1 MLSIFD
7 LAAILV
13 TLTAL
18 FAWFNQRFVKLP
30 RNIGLLLMGLLA
42 SLILVGVDLAIP
54 HTELYASVIRAIQ
67 QIDFY
72 AAVMNGMLGFLLFAG
87 ALHVDLSK
95 LKDRAI
101 SVALMATV
109 GVAISTAI
117 AGVGFWALAQVFGIN
132 LPLIWALVFGA
143 LISPTDPVA
152 VLSTLKEV
160 DVPEA
165 LETDMAGES
174 LFNDGVGVV
183 IFTILLAL
191 AVQSGGNTPVGF
203 LPVAKLFVLE
213 ALGGAVLGLVTGYLA
228 YFLMRSINEYV
239 SELMITI
246 ALVMGTYAL
255 AHKLHISGPIAVVVA
270 GLLIGERGPDDAMSE
285 ETHRYVFGFW
295 TLIDEL
301 LNGLLFLLIG
311 LELLVI
317 KFAPAFAWMGLAA
330 IALVL
335 FARFCAVAAPVTLFG
350 IRHRFEKGTIP
361 VLTWGGVRGGISV
374 ALALSLPLVEERG
387 VILAATYAV
396 VLWTIVAQG
405 LTLKTVV
412 ARFVPPGERGVGGIT
427 QDDSG

>member
-18 FAWFNQRFVKLP
+18 FAWFNQRYLRLP

-42 SLILVGVDLAIP
+42 SLGFVVVDLAIP
-54 HTELYASVIRAIQ
+54 HTQIYGDVTRAMQ
-67 QIDFY
+67 QVDFY

-95 LKDRAI
+95 LKTRAI
-101 SVALMATV
+101 SVALMATI

-117 AGVGFWALAQVFGIN
+117 AGVGFWALANLFGIN
-132 LPLIWALVFGA
+132 LPLIWALVFGS

-191 AVQSGGNTPVGF
+191 AVNTGQGETTFTGV
-203 LPVAKLFVLE
+203 VKLFALE
-213 ALGGAVLGLVTGYLA
+213 AVGGALLGLVTGYIA
-228 YFLMRSINEYV
+228 YWMMRTIDEYV
-239 SELMITI
+239 SELIISI
-246 ALVMGTYAL
+246 ALVMGTYVL
-255 AHKLHISGPIAVVVA
+255 AQKLHISGPIAVVVA
-270 GLLIGERGPDDAMSE
+270 GLLMGERGPDDAMSE
-285 ETHRYVFGFW
+285 ETQRYVFSFW
-295 TLIDEL
+295 TLIDEI
-301 LNGLLFLLIG
+301 LNALLFLLIG

-317 KFAPAFAWMGLAA
+317 KFAPSFVWVGLAA
-330 IALVL
+330 IVLVL
-335 FARFCAVAAPVTLFG
+335 VARFCAVAAPVTLFG

-396 VLWTIVAQG
+396 VLWTIVVQG
-405 LTLKTVV
+405 LTLKKVV
-412 ARFVPPGERGVGGIT
+412 ARFVPSGERGVSGLS
-427 QDDSG
+427 QSDSG

>member
-7 LAAILV
+7 LAAFLV

-18 FAWFNQRFVKLP
+18 FAWFNQRYVRLP

-42 SLILVGVDLAIP
+42 SLTLVLIDLAIP
-54 HTELYASVIRAIQ
+54 QTDLYAGLTKAIK

-95 LKDRAI
+95 LRARALP
-101 SVALMATV
+101 VALMATV
-109 GVAISTAI
+109 GVVISTAI
-117 AGVGFWALAQVFGIN
+117 AGTGFWALAHVFGVQI
-132 LPLIWALVFGA
+132 PFIWALVFGA

-183 IFTILLAL
+183 IFTIILAL
-191 AVQSGGNTPVGF
+191 AVQSGGNAAIGFFPV
-203 LPVAKLFVLE
+203 VKLFVLE
-213 ALGGAVLGLVTGYLA
+213 AIGGALLGLMTGYAA
-228 YFLMRSINEYV
+228 YWMMRSIDEYV
-239 SELMITI
+239 SELMISI

-255 AHKLHISGPIAVVVA
+255 AQSLHISGPIAVVVA
-270 GLLIGERGPDDAMSE
+270 GLLIGERGPDDAMSD
-285 ETHRYVFGFW
+285 ETQNHLFGFW

-317 KFAPAFAWMGLAA
+317 QFAPAFAWIGLAS

-335 FARFCAVAAPVTLFG
+335 FARFCAVAAPATLFG
-350 IRHRFEKGTIP
+350 ISSRFEKGTIP
-361 VLTWGGVRGGISV
+361 VLTWGGIRGGISV
-374 ALALSLPLVEERG
+374 ALALSLPLVDERG

-396 VLWTIVAQG
+396 VLWTIVVQG
-405 LTLKTVV
+405 LTLKKVV
-412 ARFVPPGERGVGGIT
+412 TRYVPAGELGVSGIT
-427 QDDSG
+427 EADSG